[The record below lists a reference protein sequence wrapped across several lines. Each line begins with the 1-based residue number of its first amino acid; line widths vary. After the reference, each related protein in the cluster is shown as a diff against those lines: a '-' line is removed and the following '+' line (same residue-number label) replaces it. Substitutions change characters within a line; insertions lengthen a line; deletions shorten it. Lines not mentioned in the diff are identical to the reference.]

1 MSNNYFNKVK
11 EIIEDKLGIEPE
23 EVTPEAFFED
33 DLNVSEME
41 LIEILQELE
50 ESFHIELLDKR
61 ENIESIADL
70 LDILSEKLD

>member
-50 ESFHIELLDKR
+50 ESFHIELLDER